1 MTMRKTKFKP
11 VKDACFD
18 VVVLAPY
25 RTEKVSR
32 GSISKFAPAT
42 FERMMDCLLGG
53 YKRWAILDVAE
64 LERHRRPTSGNM
76 KMSGAALTTTAPWAS
91 ALIQPMKANPTLL
104 LPTCPTCHRSCGV
117 MTSLEGGPRTRGDD
131 NLGSTASVSVDGHP
145 PLFPPSSSTTPDRH
159 ASELQPPLSVD
170 ACVGAALIGS
180 PSLTA
185 AVVAGSAMDP
195 LISAHLTSTA
205 MQVFVP
211 FILAGVG
218 STIAGILLD
227 VVKANL
233 GNLNRVREQLPM
245 IFANIALL
253 QCQSTVATLVA
264 CTLAIFK
271 SVAIDNYWDPSHV
284 AILFAGALAAVNTA
298 SLLLSLVMSAVVVV
312 STKCDKNPDNIA
324 PAIAASFGDLTTL
337 FLLSG
342 YSSFLLY
349 RPYLA
354 PLVIVLCVGV
364 LPVWIIL
371 ARRNSVSRVVLRV
384 GWLPIIVALTVSSFG
399 GYILDYAVITYPPIA
414 LHLSSVNA
422 LGGNLAAV
430 FSCSLSSYLNR
441 LTVLGRLPA
450 EEPLCVGPLQMYYQG
465 GDMANVAYVLVGVVV
480 PGQTLFAVL
489 SRVLRFGR
497 ISMSITFFAAY
508 IGASLAQVVVL
519 LYLAR
524 LVVYRLWGW
533 SIDPDNAAIPCLT
546 GCGDFLGTGFLTLAY
561 VVLHYVGDES
571 AVQEEEL
578 RTLSQTST
586 LLTPGPYSSSPN
598 YGNTTIS

>member
-1 MTMRKTKFKP
+1 MTITFFIGYTG
-11 VKDACFD
+11 AS
-18 VVVLAPY
+18 LA
-25 RTEKVSR
+25 
-32 GSISKFAPAT
+32 
-42 FERMMDCLLGG
+42 
-53 YKRWAILDVAE
+53 
-64 LERHRRPTSGNM
+64 
-76 KMSGAALTTTAPWAS
+76 
-91 ALIQPMKANPTLL
+91 Q
-104 LPTCPTCHRSCGV
+104 CHRSCGV

-227 VVKANL
+227 VVKEWPVYVRIHQIFVLIPPLLGLNGNLEQTLVARLSTQANL

>member
-1 MTMRKTKFKP
+1 M
-11 VKDACFD
+11 A
-18 VVVLAPY
+18 
-25 RTEKVSR
+25 
-32 GSISKFAPAT
+32 
-42 FERMMDCLLGG
+42 
-53 YKRWAILDVAE
+53 
-64 LERHRRPTSGNM
+64 
-76 KMSGAALTTTAPWAS
+76 
-91 ALIQPMKANPTLL
+91 
-104 LPTCPTCHRSCGV
+104 
-117 MTSLEGGPRTRGDD
+117 SLEGGPRTRGDD
-131 NLGSTASVSVDGHP
+131 NLGSTASVSDDAHP
-145 PLFPPSSSTTPDRH
+145 PLFPPSSSTTPERRG
-159 ASELQPPLSVD
+159 SELQPPLSVD

-185 AVVAGSAMDP
+185 AMVAGSAMDP
-195 LISAHLTSTA
+195 LIGAQLTSTA

-211 FILAGVG
+211 FVLAGVG

-233 GNLNRVREQLPM
+233 GNLSRVREQLPM

-271 SVAIDNYWDPSHV
+271 SVVIDNYWDPSHI

-312 STKCDKNPDNIA
+312 SAKCDKNPDNIA

-441 LTVLGRLPA
+441 LTVLGQLPA
-450 EEPLCVGPLQMYYQG
+450 GEPLCVGPLQMYYQG
-465 GDMANVAYVLVGVVV
+465 GEMANVAYVLVGVVV

-497 ISMSITFFAAY
+497 ISMSITFFAVY

-524 LVVYRLWGW
+524 LVVYRLWDW

-578 RTLSQTST
+578 RSISQTST
-586 LLTPGPYSSSPN
+586 HLTPAPYSSSPN